1 MAEQIVPMASGRD
14 AAERAAATS
23 GARPAE
29 TTKLDEGA
37 PKHMTESRAGRGHVM
52 PGGPGELE
60 RDLAKVEGSRR
71 WLRRLVILL
80 VLGLAVTAV
89 VVWRIKTAPPPP
101 ARYVTAQVS
110 RGDVFE
116 TVQSTGQ
123 VKPTT
128 EVQVGAQVS
137 GRITKVHVDFNS
149 IVKAGDA
156 LAEIDPTL
164 FGAQI
169 DSTRAQLA
177 AASASVKRADSSLAT
192 AKQRVER
199 AKKLVA
205 EGIGSQADLDT
216 AQGAYDVAIADV
228 AAAKAQ
234 VAQIGAQLRSSKTN
248 LDYTR
253 IYSPIDGIVVN
264 RAIDPG
270 QTVAASFQAPTLF
283 VIAQDLR
290 KMRVLADID
299 EADVGRLREGMTA
312 DITVDA
318 FGGDTFKGTVSQV
331 RYSPFNVSGV
341 VTYAAVIEVDNP
353 EIKLRPG
360 MTATVT
366 IRSAEA
372 KDVTRVP
379 NAALRFKPTPPVD
392 KDGKK
397 QPQEPLPPLAPKTG
411 RVFVV
416 TDATP
421 GAEQIEQRVVDIG
434 ITDGVHTVITT
445 DLGELKI
452 VTDETDDSG
461 GKKGRAPRMF

>member
-1 MAEQIVPMASGRD
+1 MAEHTALRAPVSGTTHPAEVASGSEQPQAPTTTGASSTREAALRAG
-14 AAERAAATS
+14 AAEI
-23 GARPAE
+23 
-29 TTKLDEGA
+29 
-37 PKHMTESRAGRGHVM
+37 H
-52 PGGPGELE
+52 
-60 RDLAKVEGSRR
+60 RDLARVEGSGR
-71 WLRRLVILL
+71 WLRRLVIGL
-80 VLGLAVTAV
+80 VLAMAIAGLVG
-89 VVWRIKTAPPPP
+89 WYIKTAPPPP
-101 ARYVTAQVS
+101 SRYVTTQLA

-123 VKPTT
+123 VKPVT

-149 IVKAGDA
+149 KVKAGDV

-169 DSTRAQLA
+169 DSTQAQLA
-177 AASASVKRADSSLAT
+177 AAVANVKRAESNVMTSR
-192 AKQRVER
+192 QRIER
-199 AKKLVA
+199 AKKLAA

-216 AQGAYDVAIADV
+216 AQGAYDVATADV
-228 AAAKAQ
+228 AAARAQ
-234 VAQIGAQLRSSKTN
+234 VAQISAQLRSSKTN

-290 KMRVLADID
+290 KMRVIADVD

-318 FGGDTFKGTVSQV
+318 FGGDTFKGTVNQV

-341 VTYAAVIEVDNP
+341 VTYAAVIEVDNA
-353 EIKLRPG
+353 EVKLRPG

-372 KDVTRVP
+372 KDVTYVP
-379 NAALRFKPTPPVD
+379 NAALRFKPSPPSD
-392 KDGKK
+392 KEGKK

-416 TDATP
+416 TDKTP
-421 GAEQIEQRVVDIG
+421 GAEKAEPRIVDVG
-434 ITDGVHTVITT
+434 ITDGVRTVITT
-445 DLGELKI
+445 DLGDMTI
-452 VTDETDDSG
+452 VTDETDDAG
-461 GKKGRAPRMF
+461 GKKGRGPRMF